1 MGLLDS
7 VLGAALGGG
16 QQQGGMGGL
25 GNILGGMLGGGQPQ
39 GGMGGGGLGDI
50 LGSVLGGGQQQHNGI
65 NIGALLPVVIG
76 MLANRNSGAGATG
89 LNGIDGLGGLMNKF
103 NQAGMGDVVNS
114 WIGSGQNQ
122 PISGDQLSNVLGGD
136 LISQI
141 AAHLGASN
149 QDAAGA
155 LAQVLPN
162 VVDKLTPQGQAPQA
176 GFGSAEDLVGMLG
189 RMLQK

>member
-7 VLGAALGGG
+7 VLGAALGGSQ
-16 QQQGGMGGL
+16 QQQGGLDGL

-39 GGMGGGGLGDI
+39 GGAGGLGDI

-76 MLANRNSGAGATG
+76 MLANRNGGAGASG

-103 NQAGMGDVVNS
+103 NQAGMGDVINS
-114 WIGSGQNQ
+114 WVGGGQNQ

-136 LISQI
+136 LIGQI

-162 VVDKLTPQGQAPQA
+162 VVDKLTPQGQAPQG
-176 GFGSAEDLVGMLG
+176 GFGSADDLVDMLG